1 MVRSCSSIVVLLAA
15 FATHGLAQPAIT
27 FSAGAVDLGGFSPGG
42 RVAWLSIAREVND
55 NWVTRVV
62 RREGLVQTDSKGGFS
77 LPFDGAR
84 SSNSG
89 WMAVDLASGAVAFG
103 TPQGTHWR
111 QVEPS
116 ARADST
122 GSSGVAHFLQDDRR
136 FLELMLVGQEGAWGL
151 SVGDG
156 GASDE
161 DARPDGTI
169 RAALRALRPIA
180 DSGAAPNSPR
190 AGDVIVAFD
199 PDRLE
204 AYSLRVGKPL

>member
-1 MVRSCSSIVVLLAA
+1 MFLQRSLVTALLAA
-15 FATHGLAQPAIT
+15 AATSSLAQPGIT
-27 FSAGAVDLGGFSPGG
+27 FSASTVDLSGFSPG
-42 RVAWLSIAREVND
+42 RKVAWLSIAREVND

-62 RREGLVQTDSKGGFS
+62 RREGLVQAGSKGELS

-84 SSNSG
+84 SANSG
-89 WMAVDLASGAVAFG
+89 WVAVDLASGSVAFG
-103 TPQGTHWR
+103 TPQGTNWR
-111 QVEPS
+111 LVEPS
-116 ARADST
+116 ARTDSA
-122 GSSGVAHFLQDDRR
+122 GASDVAHFLQDDRR

-180 DSGAAPNSPR
+180 NSGAAPNSPR

-204 AYSLRVGKPL
+204 TYSFRSGKPL